1 MTKQS
6 TEDGDKGEST
16 VIHAIIVEDD
26 PMVAQINREYLERF
40 DGFHVE
46 GVFSN
51 GRDALDFLRH
61 SAVHLAIVDQYMPA
75 LTGNELL
82 REMRAEGIR
91 TAVIMVTSASEAG
104 VVAESLRYG
113 VVDYLIKPFTF
124 ERFAEAIARYRARAM
139 LLHGPSTVDQQMV
152 DRLVSAHKPLAV
164 EDKTVER
171 GPDGL
176 SGDLLGENALR
187 KGLNQMTLDHIYSF
201 LLDHPQD
208 KHTCK
213 SISEAV
219 GLSKVTVRSYLNYL
233 IEMGRLVSS
242 IDYETGGRPRVLY
255 RLEE

>member
-1 MTKQS
+1 M
-6 TEDGDKGEST
+6 
-16 VIHAIIVEDD
+16 IHSIIVEDD
-26 PMVAQINREYLERF
+26 PMVAQINREYLLRF
-40 DGFHVE
+40 TDFQVDHI
-46 GVFSN
+46 FSN
-51 GRDALDFLRH
+51 GRDALVYLRQNP
-61 SAVHLAIVDQYMPA
+61 VDLIILDQYMPI
-75 LTGNELL
+75 LSGNELL
-82 REMRAEGIR
+82 REMHTENIR
-91 TAVIMVTSASEAG
+91 TAVIIITSATETAT
-104 VVAESLRYG
+104 VEESLRYG

-152 DRLVSAHKPLAV
+152 DRLVSAHKPLAG
-164 EDKTVER
+164 EDKTAEHV
-171 GPDGL
+171 PDGL
-176 SGDLLGENALR
+176 SGDMLRENALR

-201 LLDHPQD
+201 LLEHPQD